1 MKPISQKD
9 FAILIDA
16 YADAKVSQ
24 NSYLIETTTIK
35 VRSALDSLYSEQEEV
50 AEA

>member
-1 MKPISQKD
+1 MKPISQKE

-24 NSYLIETTTIK
+24 NSYLIETMTTR

-50 AEA
+50 SEA